1 MSNKPMPVMTEIS
14 APFWNALK
22 DGSIQLQQCNACH
35 AWTFYP
41 RRHCASCL
49 AHDLAW
55 KEVSGRGTL
64 YTFTVAR
71 IPTLPEF
78 AGPDA
83 QILAVVELEQ
93 GVRINTTL
101 VGLAPE
107 AIKIGMPVK
116 PVRARVKEDG
126 TVLLRYT
133 GADVALD
140 YIDEV
145 VRAPQPASRD
155 ELPPRRQIDVA
166 DETALQA
173 LVSDRFTDWSNQVLV
188 DQALIDSFA
197 ALSGDDYWIHTDPE
211 RARKEGPFGGT
222 IAHGALVQVIMSRMQ
237 VPLEF
242 EITGFTN
249 MVNYGS
255 DRLRFPSPVPAGSL
269 VHSRCRVKA
278 VERNKRGT
286 QLTLEFNVH
295 VVGQERPAVIN
306 DLVILYM

>member
-49 AHDLAW
+49 AHDLSW

-133 GADVALD
+133 GADVELD

-145 VRAPQPASRD
+145 ISAPQPASQD
-155 ELPPRRQIDVA
+155 DLPPRQQIDVA
-166 DETALQA
+166 DEAALQA

-188 DQALIDSFA
+188 DQGLIDSFA

-237 VPLEF
+237 VPLGF